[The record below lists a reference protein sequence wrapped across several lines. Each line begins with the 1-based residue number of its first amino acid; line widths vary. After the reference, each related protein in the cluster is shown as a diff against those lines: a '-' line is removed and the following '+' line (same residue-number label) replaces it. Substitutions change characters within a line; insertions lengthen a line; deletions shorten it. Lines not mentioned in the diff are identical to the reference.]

1 MEQHVKKSGAILSMA
16 YFRESAWARVPGRG
30 FAILAQKTS
39 ETGLNP
45 RAGEGK
51 WHVPRSACAAQL
63 RARHVLPE
71 NGTPLGSARK
81 TATSDPPPLGA
92 DALTRGSAAEVSG
105 PGSCQRG
112 N

>member
-1 MEQHVKKSGAILSMA
+1 MA

-81 TATSDPPPLGA
+81 TATSEPPPLEA
-92 DALTRGSAAEVSG
+92 DALTEW
-105 PGSCQRG
+105 QRG
-112 N
+112 RSAGVPG